1 MRKNSH
7 RALFP
12 AACSAAAAMLLLPAH
27 SIAAEWTI
35 TPSLDLK
42 ETYSDNITLASRGH
56 EQNDLVTQITP
67 GISLTGT
74 GPRLKVKARYAMQNL
89 FYLEDSRRN
98 AINHMLSAN
107 ANTELIEDLFF
118 MDGQAAISQQNTTL
132 SGQQAT
138 DNTNVTGNRTEVRT
152 YSLSPYLRHRFS
164 TVASSE
170 LRYTH
175 SAISTDLGALSNSQ
189 TDRVNLALNSGSSFK
204 TLGWG
209 LNYSKQKITYDNTS
223 NILVQNL
230 NNETFS
236 GNLRYMLTPRFG
248 LTATGGYEK
257 NDYISIGAKPEGSFW
272 SGGFSWA
279 PNSLTSIDASAGKR
293 FFGDTYSLA
302 AKHRTRLTTWSLA
315 YSEDVTTS
323 QSQFLIPAT
332 IDTASFLNQLYATR
346 YPDPVERQQVVD
358 SIIQAA
364 GLPLS
369 LADSV
374 NYLTN
379 RLFLQKSL
387 RASVALQGARN
398 TVIFSLYNV
407 SREAQSTQASD
418 SALFGASNLA
428 LSDKTKQVGANAIWN
443 LRIGPR
449 TSTYLNAG
457 YARNTYPVLG
467 RTDNDK
473 NLRLG
478 LTRQF
483 QPKLSGSVELRRVQR
498 DSNQSGGD
506 YRENAITASAHMIF

>member
-1 MRKNSH
+1 M
-7 RALFP
+7 
-12 AACSAAAAMLLLPAH
+12 
-27 SIAAEWTI
+27 
-35 TPSLDLK
+35 
-42 ETYSDNITLASRGH
+42 
-56 EQNDLVTQITP
+56 VTQITP

-132 SGQQAT
+132 SGQQTT
-138 DNTNVTGNRTEVRT
+138 DNTNVTGNRAEVRT

-175 SAISTDLGALSNSQ
+175 SGASTDIGALSNSQ
-189 TDRVNLALNSGSSFK
+189 TDRINLQLNSGASFK

-209 LNYSKQKITYDNTS
+209 LNYSKQKISYGSTTNT
-223 NILVQNL
+223 LVKDL

-279 PNSLTSIDASAGKR
+279 PTSLTSIDASAGKR
-293 FFGDTYSLA
+293 FFGNTYSLA
-302 AKHRTRLTTWSLA
+302 ARHHTRLTAWTLA
-315 YSEDVTTS
+315 YKEDITS
-323 QSQFLIPAT
+323 TQFQFLVPAQLLIDPTTNQPFRDPAT
-332 IDTASFLNQLYATR
+332 
-346 YPDPVERQQVVD
+346 
-358 SIIQAA
+358 
-364 GLPLS
+364 GLPVVQS
-369 LADSV
+369 DAV
-374 NYLTN
+374 NFFTN

-387 RASVALQGARN
+387 RASVALQGVRN
-398 TVIFSLYNV
+398 NLIFSLFSV
-407 SREAQSTQASD
+407 SREAQTTQAAD
-418 SALFGASNLA
+418 SALLGTSNLA
-428 LSDKTKQVGANAIWN
+428 LSDKTKQVGGNAIWN
-443 LRIGPR
+443 LRLGPR

-483 QPKLSGSVELRRVQR
+483 QPKLSGAVELRRLQR
-498 DSNQSGGD
+498 DSSQSGSD
-506 YRENAITASAHMIF
+506 YRENAITASVHMIF